1 MFVINCNSEGSGG
14 IQVAEPAHKGIN
26 VTDETIWSSNTGRS
40 STGKMIGDIVARKST
55 IEVTWNVLTYAE
67 AKEIIDA
74 IKNAGEFFYIKYPD
88 VSAGINSDGSLKYAV
103 KEVYA
108 GNVPRGLYSLHKGIR
123 YYTDVQITFIQR

>member
-40 STGKMIGDIVARKST
+40 STGKMIGDVVARKST
-55 IEVTWNVLTYAE
+55 IEVTWNVLTYAQ
-67 AKEIIDA
+67 AKQIIDA
-74 IKNAGEFFYIKYPD
+74 VRDSGDFFYIKYPD
-88 VSAGINSDGSLKYAV
+88 ARAGINSDGSLKYAV

-108 GNVPRGLYSLHKGIR
+108 GKIPRELYSLHDNLR
-123 YYTDVQITFIQR
+123 YYTGVQITFIQR

>member
-26 VTDETIWSSNTGRS
+26 VTDEPIWSSNTGRS

>member
-14 IQVAEPAHKGIN
+14 TQVAEPAHKGIN